1 MVLEECFP
9 PVCPEGLAQGPLQ
22 VPVEGP
28 LEEEGL
34 VPLERGVGRVV
45 GGLLLP
51 VAQVVDLAVSR
62 FQPPF
67 LHEPGFEV
75 LRKCQVWRLVGLLSA
90 GVR

>member
-1 MVLEECFP
+1 MR
-9 PVCPEGLAQGPLQ
+9 GPLQ
-22 VPVEGP
+22 VPVEEP

-34 VPLERGVGRVV
+34 VPPEREVGRAA

-51 VAQVVDLAVSR
+51 VARVVDLAVSR

-67 LHEPGFEV
+67 PLEPDFGV
-75 LRKCQVWRLVGLLSA
+75 HRKCQVWRLVGLLSA

>member
-1 MVLEECFP
+1 MVLEEGFP
-9 PVCPEGLAQGPLQ
+9 LLCPEGLARGPLQ

-34 VPLERGVGRVV
+34 VPLERGAGRVV
-45 GGLLLP
+45 EGLLLP

-67 LHEPGFEV
+67 LQEPDFEV
-75 LRKCQVWRLVGLLSA
+75 HRKCQVWRLVDLLSA